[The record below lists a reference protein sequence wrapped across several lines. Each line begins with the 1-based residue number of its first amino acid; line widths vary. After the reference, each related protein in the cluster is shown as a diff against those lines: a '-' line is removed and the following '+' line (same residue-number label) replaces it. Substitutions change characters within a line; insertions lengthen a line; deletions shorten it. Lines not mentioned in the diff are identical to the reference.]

1 MTLKLR
7 LLFLPPG
14 KTRGQGPAAAPH
26 RARCGSS
33 LRPEGTGTRGHNAM
47 PAASR
52 PKLLMTVCQSK
63 LVRYSIRCDCQRIPC
78 SRVPRGSSAV
88 GSSPT

>member
-33 LRPEGTGTRGHNAM
+33 LRPEGRGLQ
-47 PAASR
+47 
-52 PKLLMTVCQSK
+52 LLLTES
-63 LVRYSIRCDCQRIPC
+63 VRC
-78 SRVPRGSSAV
+78 GSSLRPEGRGLQLLLTEREAV
-88 GSSPT
+88 PH